1 MAVPRLVAGGLLAA
15 LLLGALPAGAA
26 ECLRGANAAGAEF
39 GEALPGEFGRHYI
52 YPSAETL
59 RYLRSKGMNVVRL
72 PFRWERLQKRQFAE
86 LDPAELERL
95 RETVAAATGLGMTVV
110 LDPHNF
116 AMYYQKAIGSDE
128 VPIAAFADFWRR
140 LAPLFAG
147 RDDIIYLLMN
157 EPALIT
163 AQHWLPA
170 ANAAIAEIRA
180 AGADNF
186 ILVPGTLWT
195 GAVHWDADQPGG
207 SNAQVM
213 RGVTDPL
220 NHFGFDIHQYL
231 DDDYSGTKTAC
242 TKADEAIAALERVT
256 AWMEETGNRAF
267 LGEFG
272 GHARPDCYSGLA
284 RLVGLVNAR
293 PDIWAGWSI
302 WAAGD
307 WWGDHP
313 LSVQP
318 LDDGL
323 DRPQMVAIERFI
335 PRRTE
340 QERTCQALRRR

>member
-39 GEALPGEFGRHYI
+39 GEALPGEFGRHYT

-86 LDPAELERL
+86 FDPAELERL

-116 AMYYQKAIGSDE
+116 AMYYQKAIGSDD

-318 LDDGL
+318 LDDGR